1 MVHVKTI
8 MEELKGYVNVEN
20 GEMIDGLD
28 SREIATGFT
37 YPYFPL
43 TNPIVISD
51 FKQKQKAQT
60 CIRLYHQTFGC
71 DPTDRNVMWWL
82 EYQYRVNSYVFSF
95 LCVFSKIEINQH
107 NYQNCGWME

>member
-43 TNPIVISD
+43 TNPIVISG

-82 EYQYRVNSYVFSF
+82 EYQYRVNSYVFF
-95 LCVFSKIEINQH
+95 LFYVFSVKLK
-107 NYQNCGWME
+107 